1 MELESPEVQ
10 KQGWGVSK
18 VGGLARV
25 LLAGL
30 FKIDTDEN
38 KESWG
43 WGRPGTVV
51 CVTVKRMQKQLSSDS
66 GILFL
71 CRKKNPFICV
81 TGEEGEV
88 WIKGFWPRLP
98 PHESSA
104 HHGRGGCKQRG
115 AGPWKPHSF

>member
-30 FKIDTDEN
+30 FKIETDEN

-66 GILFL
+66 GILSFAV
-71 CRKKNPFICV
+71 RKTPLSVSQEK
-81 TGEEGEV
+81 
-88 WIKGFWPRLP
+88 KGR
-98 PHESSA
+98 S
-104 HHGRGGCKQRG
+104 G
-115 AGPWKPHSF
+115 